1 MEQPTPNEPFLMPG
15 PQFDQGEKPS
25 WFERHS
31 QKLILGIIIF
41 LVALGAF
48 SFYKSYQNRQELLKM
63 ALNETSSLSSSP
75 SPAPSVATEIK
86 AENKNSPK
94 ISASENPKPK
104 ITERNPAVI
113 APSPKTDISP
123 VSPGKVRNEN
133 GKFIAQAAKGNGAT
147 HLARAALKEYAKDK
161 ELKNELS
168 AEQKIF
174 IEDYLRKN
182 VEVPHPLLTGDE
194 ISFSE
199 DLIKDAVQK
208 AQALSPSQIQNLSQY
223 VPLVPSI

>member
-1 MEQPTPNEPFLMPG
+1 MEQPISNEPFLMPG
-15 PQFDQGEKPS
+15 PQFNQSQKSS
-25 WFERHS
+25 WLERHS
-31 QKLILGIIIF
+31 QKLILGIIIV
-41 LVALGAF
+41 LIALGAF
-48 SFYKSYQNRQELLKM
+48 SFYESYQNRQELLKT
-63 ALNETSSLSSSP
+63 ALNGSPSLSSSP
-75 SPAPSVATEIK
+75 SPTPSLKTEI
-86 AENKNSPK
+86 EVKNSPK
-94 ISASENPKPK
+94 ITASENPKPK

-113 APSPKTDISP
+113 ASNPETK
-123 VSPGKVRNEN
+123 VSVSSLGEVKAEN
-133 GKFIAQAAKGNGAT
+133 GQFIARAAKGNGTT

-161 ELKNELS
+161 EIKKELS

-182 VEVPHPLLTGDE
+182 IEAPRPLLVGDE

-199 DLIKDAVQK
+199 DLIKEAVQA